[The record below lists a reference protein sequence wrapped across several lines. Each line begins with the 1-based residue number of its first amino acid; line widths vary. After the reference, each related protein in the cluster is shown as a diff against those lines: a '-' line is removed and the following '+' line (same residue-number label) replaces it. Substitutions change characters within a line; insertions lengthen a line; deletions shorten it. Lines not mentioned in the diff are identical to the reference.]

1 MLAAAAYVAIWLSSF
16 HHMAF
21 VIPKALAMSPRI
33 PILLILATAA
43 LTGCQ
48 QTQWVK
54 PGATQADARQVRQ
67 TCQEYADRHGI
78 FGTGVPAFLNEQ
90 AYVDR
95 CVQSQGY
102 AEVVVPGPAYR

>member
-1 MLAAAAYVAIWLSSF
+1 
-16 HHMAF
+16 MAF
-21 VIPKALAMSPRI
+21 IITKVLAMSPRI
-33 PILLILATAA
+33 PILLILAMAA

-54 PGATQADARQVRQ
+54 PGATQTDERQVRQ
-67 TCQEYADRHGI
+67 ACQQYADQHGI
-78 FGTGVPAFLNEQ
+78 FGTGIPAFLNEQ

-102 AEVVVPGPAYR
+102 AEVAVPRPAYR